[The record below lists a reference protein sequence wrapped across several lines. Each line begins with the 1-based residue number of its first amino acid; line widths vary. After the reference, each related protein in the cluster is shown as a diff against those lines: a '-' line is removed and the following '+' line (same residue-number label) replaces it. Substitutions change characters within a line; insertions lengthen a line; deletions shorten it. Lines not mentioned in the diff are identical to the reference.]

1 MATSQTQLDADKIA
15 GVMFA
20 QRAALVML
28 MKTVETLASAQPGLF
43 ERIAA
48 AALHDLRRTAEGP
61 GLHAV
66 REFEKILSLIGPPT
80 SALRTF
86 GSGRRR
92 RGAQILPFP
101 KSVKHASPPSTN
113 PPSA

>member
-1 MATSQTQLDADKIA
+1 VATPQVELDAEKIA

-43 ERIAA
+43 ERIAE
-48 AALHDLRRTAEGP
+48 AALDDLRHSAEGP
-61 GLHAV
+61 GMHAV
-66 REFEKILSLIGPPT
+66 REFEKILALIGPPT
-80 SALRTF
+80 SVLRPARTI
-86 GSGRRR
+86 RKR
-92 RGAQILPFP
+92 RGAEILPFP
-101 KSVKHASPPSTN
+101 ASAQRSSAPSGL